1 MVGRVMG
8 LLIVAAGLAACGPSV
23 VDEMPDA
30 QTSSGSTGDSDGA
43 SPDGSG
49 GMAESGDTTGDAMG
63 DDCSGPGET
72 VVEIGEL
79 ELLDEIGLGRMQVYD
94 FDADGLSDLVGTA
107 GVIALQRDE
116 GFELTPSPESIES
129 ASCRAGRFDG
139 DEVPDLVCRSGAH
152 LRVYVGGTAEATVDT
167 PLADVTSLEPGDMNG
182 DGIDDLVVG
191 IDNGRR
197 IESWKG
203 TASGVFELT
212 ASTSWPGLA
221 HGTFAA
227 LEPPRVDLVVTDTTD
242 VHVLTG
248 DGTGAFT
255 AADSVAA
262 PSSGFV
268 ERVSG
273 LSGDA
278 VLMSWAWTQL
288 ETYSG
293 VGLVS
298 HGPGGELVGRAY
310 DLSPRT
316 PLGFPAAGD
325 IGEDG
330 SLEVVTAV
338 ENADGVTLEAGCP
351 CTHFV
356 DGRAAHVFEKCAAM
370 PLDHAPTALALLPS
384 DSGTRLVLSTAADG
398 TWIASIGVLGH
409 PLPKG

>member
-1 MVGRVMG
+1 MVGRAVG
-8 LLIVAAGLAACGPSV
+8 LLLSAGLAACGPSV
-23 VDEMPDA
+23 VDEMPEG
-30 QTSSGSTGDSDGA
+30 QTSSGSTGDGDRPSA
-43 SPDGSG
+43 ESSG
-49 GMAESGDTTGDAMG
+49 GMPGPDDGSGDAMG
-63 DDCSGPGET
+63 DDCRGAGHT

-79 ELLDEIGLGRMQVYD
+79 ELLDAVGLGRMQVYD
-94 FDADGLSDLVGTA
+94 FDVDGLPDLVGTA
-107 GVIALQRDE
+107 GVIAMPRDE
-116 GFELTPSPESIES
+116 GFDLRPSPESIES
-129 ASCRAGRFDG
+129 ATCRAGRFDG
-139 DEVPDLVCRSGAH
+139 DEVPDLVCRIGEH
-152 LRVYVGGTAEATVDT
+152 LRVFVGGASEATVDT
-167 PLADVTSLEPGDMNG
+167 VLPDVTGLEPGDMNG
-182 DGIDDLVVG
+182 DGIDDLVVHV
-191 IDNGRR
+191 DNGRR

-227 LEPPRVDLVVTDTTD
+227 LEPPRVDLVVTDTAD

-248 DGTGAFT
+248 DGTGTFT

-288 ETYSG
+288 ETHSG

-298 HGPGGELVGRAY
+298 RGSGGELVGRAY
-310 DLSPRT
+310 DLSPHT
-316 PLGFPAAGD
+316 PLGFSAAAD
-325 IGEDG
+325 IGDDG
-330 SLEVVTAV
+330 TLELVTAV

-351 CTHFV
+351 CTHFI
-356 DGRAAHVFEKCAAM
+356 DGRAEHVFEKCAAM
-370 PLDHAPTALALLPS
+370 PLDHAPTALALLPG